1 MPLRNCPPWHTTRV
15 DYTTHPW
22 HLLCNAIDNQFEFP
36 TFRMTN
42 VQSVV
47 DALYYVCNRFNCE
60 CSAKLQKIIETKAF
74 TNWYFRWNNVFRAKQ
89 YQWWQET
96 TDKMAIPLCVGI
108 ETTSFRPRRTE
119 RRNYGMIIVFS
130 RNGRCRK
137 QRFLHDSIRK
147 GTRNSVAKSKPQ
159 GEKVETMYPN
169 WFQQVSING
178 NNAKVPWRIF
188 WRKWRG
194 VFIVFIIKT

>member
-1 MPLRNCPPWHTTRV
+1 MSAIALIA
-15 DYTTHPW
+15 
-22 HLLCNAIDNQFEFP
+22 NA
-36 TFRMTN
+36 
-42 VQSVV
+42 
-47 DALYYVCNRFNCE
+47 
-60 CSAKLQKIIETKAF
+60 LQKYKKQMRIC
-74 TNWYFRWNNVFRAKQ
+74 YLRADIFEKNIVSTVERHKK
-89 YQWWQET
+89 WQET
-96 TDKMAIPLCVGI
+96 TDKMANPLCVGI

-119 RRNYGMIIVFS
+119 RRNCGMIIVFS

-194 VFIVFIIKT
+194 VSKYLSLKPKNYERNRNH

>member
-1 MPLRNCPPWHTTRV
+1 MCHINYCIFANKKSCLTSKRMQFAEFSTVAKSLPPLRWN
-15 DYTTHPW
+15 THKS
-22 HLLCNAIDNQFEFP
+22 LILSYSEYFGRIFEKNIVS
-36 TFRMTN
+36 TVERH
-42 VQSVV
+42 
-47 DALYYVCNRFNCE
+47 
-60 CSAKLQKIIETKAF
+60 KK
-74 TNWYFRWNNVFRAKQ
+74 
-89 YQWWQET
+89 WQET
-96 TDKMAIPLCVGI
+96 TDKMANPLCVGI

-119 RRNYGMIIVFS
+119 RRNCGMIIVFS

-188 WRKWRG
+188 WSKWRG
-194 VFIVFIIKT
+194 VSIVFIIKT

>member
-60 CSAKLQKIIETKAF
+60 CSAKVQK
-74 TNWYFRWNNVFRAKQ
+74 TNENMPFANWNFRKNIVSTVERHKL
-89 YQWWQET
+89 WQET
-96 TDKMAIPLCVGI
+96 TDKLSIQFRMAQ
-108 ETTSFRPRRTE
+108 ETVSFPPRRTE
-119 RRNYGMIIVFS
+119 RRNCGMIIVFS

-147 GTRNSVAKSKPQ
+147 GTRNRVAKSKPK
-159 GEKVETMYPN
+159 GEKVETMYQN
-169 WFQQVSING
+169 WFQQVFING
-178 NNAKVPWRIF
+178 NNAKVPWKFF

-194 VFIVFIIKT
+194 VSKYLSLKT